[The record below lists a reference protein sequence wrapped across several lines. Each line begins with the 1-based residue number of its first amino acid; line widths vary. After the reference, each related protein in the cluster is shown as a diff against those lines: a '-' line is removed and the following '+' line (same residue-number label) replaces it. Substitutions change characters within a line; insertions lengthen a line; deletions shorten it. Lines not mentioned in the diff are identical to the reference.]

1 MMEKEEYRLTS
12 GLGQEFHRHAV
23 VVFIEI
29 KSYSRNYISILDI
42 LKLRFLLDIQE
53 ISEGDGMY
61 RSSIKFAVIFL

>member
-29 KSYSRNYISILDI
+29 KSYSRNYISILSYI
-42 LKLRFLLDIQE
+42 EMECSF
-53 ISEGDGMY
+53 
-61 RSSIKFAVIFL
+61 